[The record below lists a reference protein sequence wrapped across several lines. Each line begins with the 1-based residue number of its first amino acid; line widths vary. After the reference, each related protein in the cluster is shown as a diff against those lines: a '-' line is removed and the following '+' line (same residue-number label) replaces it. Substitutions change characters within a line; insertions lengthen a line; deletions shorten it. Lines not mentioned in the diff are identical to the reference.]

1 MKNRRNLFTSLL
13 LAAAALFLSITLR
26 AHASGGVM
34 EIPPAPT
41 PAPATKQT
49 GRDTALTEPAQVDAT
64 DPDPIAEATLSLVQ
78 LVLSLL

>member
-1 MKNRRNLFTSLL
+1 MKNRHNLFTFLL
-13 LAAAALFLSITLR
+13 PAAAALVLSVTLR

-49 GRDTALTEPAQVDAT
+49 SKDTALTEPAQLDAT
-64 DPDPIAEATLSLVQ
+64 DPVAEATLSLAQ
-78 LVLSLL
+78 LILSLL